1 MSRWAVNF
9 TIIPESQVPSFQ
21 IIRFSSPKSF
31 TGRLSIAS
39 TNLAKI
45 LASES
50 SSLAVGVAEAAEVA
64 TAKVARVTAE
74 VARAARACAACAVGV
89 TSVVGLR
96 LLLAWDSNSLHLNS
110 EFSSLENRC
119 SDRLRVNSR
128 GKNALSA
135 GVEPTFAVLLR
146 F

>member
-9 TIIPESQVPSFQ
+9 TIIPESQVPIFQ

-50 SSLAVGVAEAAEVA
+50 SSLAVGVAEAAEA
-64 TAKVARVTAE
+64 AKVARVTAE
-74 VARAARACAACAVGV
+74 VARAARVCAACAVGV